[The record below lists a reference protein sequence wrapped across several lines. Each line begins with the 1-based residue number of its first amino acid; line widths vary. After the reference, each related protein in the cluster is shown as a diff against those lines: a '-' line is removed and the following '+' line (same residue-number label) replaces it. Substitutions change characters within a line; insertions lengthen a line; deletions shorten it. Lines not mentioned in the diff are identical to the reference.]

1 LEEEESVIVGKEDL
15 GPRVDG
21 GCDLDDAT
29 FLTHEDWE
37 RRLAETPSRRQ
48 EQQQPVPTEKEKHS
62 TGIFETIKTWA
73 AGLWS
78 KVKTL
83 WG

>member
-1 LEEEESVIVGKEDL
+1 MVVGEEDV
-15 GPRVDG
+15 GPRVDDS
-21 GCDLDDAT
+21 CDLDDAT
-29 FLTHEDWE
+29 FLTHEVWE

-48 EQQQPVPTEKEKHS
+48 EQQQLLSTEKEEHS
-62 TGIFETIKTWA
+62 TGIFETIKTGA

-78 KVKTL
+78 KVKRL